1 MEQLSI
7 LHDLFS
13 NKILSKITFNELS
26 AATTRGHQVHHHTL
40 LNSKISKEIHDQGET
55 AFCWAF
61 AISSMLR
68 QSLKRYFNTLDLTNP
83 NILSALSKLDKNEI
97 HKRLRNELIMLP
109 IPKAKKIL
117 DYRQAHVLD
126 SAIERVSQNFE

>member
-1 MEQLSI
+1 M
-7 LHDLFS
+7 
-13 NKILSKITFNELS
+13 TFNELS
-26 AATTRGHQVHHHTL
+26 AATTRVDQVHHQTL

-83 NILSALSKLDKNEI
+83 NILSALSKLDKNKF
-97 HKRLRNELIMLP
+97 HKRLRMPSMISFRFR
-109 IPKAKKIL
+109 PKFEGEAGL
-117 DYRQAHVLD
+117 
-126 SAIERVSQNFE
+126 SAMFNLHQYIFTSLANTPVKSFFRI